1 MTPTDPTPGTGG
13 TPVPR
18 PGEGPGTPV
27 PGDDAVAR
35 PVSGVE
41 PPRAGRSSAEIRAD
55 MDARRR
61 QLSNSVDTLRTKV
74 VEVTDWRSQIRRH
87 RREIVTAAVVTGF
100 VVGGLLALRRR

>member
-1 MTPTDPTPGTGG
+1 
-13 TPVPR
+13 
-18 PGEGPGTPV
+18 
-27 PGDDAVAR
+27 
-35 PVSGVE
+35 
-41 PPRAGRSSAEIRAD
+41 

-74 VEVTDWRSQIRRH
+74 VEVTDWRGQIRRH

>member
-1 MTPTDPTPGTGG
+1 MTPPDPTPGSGG

-18 PGEGPGTPV
+18 PEEEPVTPV

-35 PVSGVE
+35 PVSGVD
-41 PPRAGRSSAEIRAD
+41 PPRSGRSAAEIRAD

-74 VEVTDWRSQIRRH
+74 FEVTDWRGQIRRH